1 MCITSLGITLNIVK
15 KLNPLLNCFSA
26 IIDMPSYTSEHW
38 LHLSLYTSVHELDT
52 YNSRMLI
59 NELKVPLRHYYACYG
74 QYKIM
79 HQCMN

>member
-1 MCITSLGITLNIVK
+1 
-15 KLNPLLNCFSA
+15 
-26 IIDMPSYTSEHW
+26 MPSYTSEHW